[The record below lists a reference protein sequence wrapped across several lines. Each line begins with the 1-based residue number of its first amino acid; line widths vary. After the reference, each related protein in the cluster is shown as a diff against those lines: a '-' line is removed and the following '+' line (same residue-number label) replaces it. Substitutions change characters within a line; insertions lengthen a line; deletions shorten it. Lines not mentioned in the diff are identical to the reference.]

1 TVPVR
6 IIVVESESDAQ
17 QILKRLQTGADFASM
32 AKEKSIDVTAQDGG
46 FMGKVDPASLRN
58 ELRNA
63 ILGLAPGQ
71 ISGIIRLPSSFAIL
85 QLLSSVPAR
94 STSSSAPTSSS
105 SGGSVPTQSMPLT
118 ARGSIRYL
126 ANVGGKGEADLAF
139 RSYPKPDGWSQDL
152 KALCQIR
159 KDSLSSV
166 IDLLKQNLTSTGP
179 ELTGHTPLDTIQT
192 HYALANLYAYQGQM
206 DKSVEQWESAYQM
219 AKSDMP
225 QVLPELEEVLG
236 TAYLHKAEMDNDVY
250 RKPGDRCIFPPRPE
264 MRYEKTASSEKA
276 VDYLL
281 KYLQRQPDRLDVRWL
296 LNIAYMTLGQYPEG
310 VP

>member
-1 TVPVR
+1 MRCYTFFARYFPAGPVLMSGICFAVRTRAFASDLTLIVFCLSACLMFPVPSFAQSTPGSTVPVR

-85 QLLSSVPAR
+85 QLLSSVPVPAR

-166 IDLLKQNLTSTGP
+166 IDLL
-179 ELTGHTPLDTIQT
+179 
-192 HYALANLYAYQGQM
+192 
-206 DKSVEQWESAYQM
+206 
-219 AKSDMP
+219 
-225 QVLPELEEVLG
+225 
-236 TAYLHKAEMDNDVY
+236 
-250 RKPGDRCIFPPRPE
+250 
-264 MRYEKTASSEKA
+264 
-276 VDYLL
+276 
-281 KYLQRQPDRLDVRWL
+281 
-296 LNIAYMTLGQYPEG
+296 
-310 VP
+310 